1 MKFTLSPL
9 KKMLKKHWRLL
20 LVLIVVLILSFYLY
34 RTYYLEGNT
43 VAEMIT
49 NKRLNDLEA
58 AVKKNESE
66 PVPEPESESESGS
79 DREQVVEKLK
89 RELIASYNEVDNN
102 YSEVE
107 QNSGNS
113 EENVDLSEAINR
125 LKNLSQEEE
134 M

>member
-43 VAEMIT
+43 SEPDSGSGTGTDSDFGSESSMTTEQEEPVLTDRE
-49 NKRLNDLEA
+49 KQ
-58 AVKKNESE
+58 AVKAIKE
-66 PVPEPESESESGS
+66 
-79 DREQVVEKLK
+79 
-89 RELIASYNEVDNN
+89 ELIASFYEVDNN

-107 QNSGNS
+107 QNPGNS
-113 EENVDLSEAINR
+113 EVNVDLSEAINR
-125 LKNLSQEEE
+125 LKNLRQEEE

>member
-43 VAEMIT
+43 
-49 NKRLNDLEA
+49 
-58 AVKKNESE
+58 SE
-66 PVPEPESESESGS
+66 PDSGSGTGSDSDSGSESNLTDDKKPNVLT
-79 DREQVVEKLK
+79 DREQAVKAIKE
-89 RELIASYNEVDNN
+89 ELLTSCNEVDNN

-107 QNSGNS
+107 QNSNTSGGND
-113 EENVDLSEAINR
+113 DLSAETNA
-125 LKNLSQEEE
+125 LT

>member
-58 AVKKNESE
+58 AVKQNESE
-66 PVPEPESESESGS
+66 PEPGTEPEPKPISNLTA
-79 DREQVVEKLK
+79 EQEAAVEEIKTD
-89 RELIASYNEVDNN
+89 LIASFYEVDNN

-113 EENVDLSEAINR
+113 GENPDLSDETNA
-125 LKNLSQEEE
+125 LT

>member
-43 VAEMIT
+43 SEP
-49 NKRLNDLEA
+49 ES
-58 AVKKNESE
+58 ESE
-66 PVPEPESESESGS
+66 PVPESGTKSGPECNLTTEQEETVLN
-79 DREQVVEKLK
+79 DREKQAVEEITCK
-89 RELIASYNEVDNN
+89 LIASYNEVDNN

-107 QNSGNS
+107 ENQGNSG
-113 EENVDLSEAINR
+113 ENVDLSDETNA
-125 LKNLSQEEE
+125 LT

>member
-43 VAEMIT
+43 
-49 NKRLNDLEA
+49 
-58 AVKKNESE
+58 SE
-66 PVPEPESESESGS
+66 PDSGSGTGSGSGSGSESGPECNLTTEQEETVLN
-79 DREQVVEKLK
+79 DREKQAVEEITCKFM
-89 RELIASYNEVDNN
+89 ASY
-102 YSEVE
+102 YGVE
-107 QNSGNS
+107 ENQGNSG
-113 EENVDLSEAINR
+113 ENPDLSDAINR

-134 M
+134 MS

>member
-43 VAEMIT
+43 SEPES
-49 NKRLNDLEA
+49 D
-58 AVKKNESE
+58 SE
-66 PVPEPESESESGS
+66 PVPVPESESGPEPKPISNLTA
-79 DREQVVEKLK
+79 EQEGAVEKIK
-89 RELIASYNEVDNN
+89 TDLIASFYKVDNN

-107 QNSGNS
+107 QNSNTSG
-113 EENVDLSEAINR
+113 DLSDAINT

-134 M
+134 MS

>member
-43 VAEMIT
+43 
-49 NKRLNDLEA
+49 
-58 AVKKNESE
+58 S
-66 PVPEPESESESGS
+66 EPESESEPVPGPVPGTESEYNLTA
-79 DREQVVEKLK
+79 EQERTVNAIKED
-89 RELIASYNEVDNN
+89 LIASFYKVNNN
-102 YSEVE
+102 YSEGE

-113 EENVDLSEAINR
+113 GENPVLSDAINR

-134 M
+134 MS

>member
-43 VAEMIT
+43 SEPES
-49 NKRLNDLEA
+49 D
-58 AVKKNESE
+58 SE
-66 PVPEPESESESGS
+66 PVPVPESESGPEPKPISNLTA
-79 DREQVVEKLK
+79 EQEGAVEKIK
-89 RELIASYNEVDNN
+89 TDLIASFYKVDNN

-107 QNSGNS
+107 QNSNTSG
-113 EENVDLSEAINR
+113 DLSDAINT
-125 LKNLSQEEE
+125 LKNLSQAEE
-134 M
+134 MS

>member
-9 KKMLKKHWRLL
+9 KKILKKHWRLL
-20 LVLIVVLILSFYLY
+20 SILIVVLFLSFNLY

-66 PVPEPESESESGS
+66 PVPEPESESEKESNLY
-79 DREQVVEKLK
+79 DREQKALEEIINK
-89 RELIASYNEVDNN
+89 IMASY
-102 YSEVE
+102 YGVE
-107 QNSGNS
+107 ENQGNSGGND
-113 EENVDLSEAINR
+113 DLSDAINR

-134 M
+134 MS

>member
-58 AVKKNESE
+58 AVKQNESE
-66 PVPEPESESESGS
+66 PEPGTEPGS
-79 DREQVVEKLK
+79 QPGTDSNLTDREKEKVEEIK
-89 RELIASYNEVDNN
+89 N
-102 YSEVE
+102 YLLTTYYGVE
-107 QNSGNS
+107 QNPGNS
-113 EENVDLSEAINR
+113 EVNDDLSDETNA
-125 LKNLSQEEE
+125 LT